1 MIEIKMEN
9 RKSNVC
15 QNGDLGAASACHKI
29 PDQVGDDRKVKCS
42 GMTERN
48 AGTSSN
54 SSFLGLT
61 RESSDNKKIP
71 AFAGMTENIGSALT
85 DSRLRRNDVLSH
97 TCGERGRSMVE
108 VLAVAGVLSIGGVAG
123 YRWAMDKYRANDTIR
138 ELSQRA
144 VVHSQ
149 QMLAGNTVL
158 SNAEFNPANQ
168 TRLGYGLTQA
178 ILAAQPDFFEIRLSD
193 VPERV
198 CQNIVDSDWVLPSGW
213 EINGSSEDGVMC
225 AATNSMAFFFHRVLD
240 NTKAASGEETTTSDI
255 TTSSST
261 PETTYTDYETT
272 YTDYETTY
280 TDYETTV
287 SGESDCS
294 GHGTWN
300 GSSCDCDTGWSGDD
314 CSDSECGGHGQIW
327 YDDYCLCDR
336 GWTGSNGYTCDTQED
351 VCNGHGVWMGCG
363 CRCDAGWSGGYPNWC
378 SENIDVC
385 SGHGVLNGIWG
396 CLCDDGWYGDDCSL
410 SSCSEEEFANTFGGC
425 YSCSSNPVYKVTA
438 EECAKCGNRTFSSG
452 GYCAKICSDGQFM
465 AADGSCYSCS
475 TTSRYSASAEECA
488 KCDDTET
495 PRVMR
500 GSYCQLSS

>member
-9 RKSNVC
+9 GKSNVR

-29 PDQVGDDRKVKCS
+29 PDQVGDDRKLKCS
-42 GMTERN
+42 GMTEN
-48 AGTSSN
+48 IGSAGMTGREEKT
-54 SSFLGLT
+54 SFLGLT
-61 RESSDNKKIP
+61 RESLDNKKIP
-71 AFAGMTENIGSALT
+71 AFAGMTENIGSAGMTENIGSALT

-108 VLAVAGVLSIGGVAG
+108 VLGVLAVAGVLSIGGVAG

-240 NTKAASGEETTTSDI
+240 NTKVANGE
-255 TTSSST
+255 
-261 PETTYTDYETT
+261 
-272 YTDYETTY
+272 
-280 TDYETTV
+280 ETTV

-294 GHGTWN
+294 GHGT
-300 GSSCDCDTGWSGDD
+300 
-314 CSDSECGGHGQIW
+314 
-327 YDDYCLCDR
+327 
-336 GWTGSNGYTCDTQED
+336 
-351 VCNGHGVWMGCG
+351 
-363 CRCDAGWSGGYPNWC
+363 
-378 SENIDVC
+378 
-385 SGHGVLNGIWG
+385 
-396 CLCDDGWYGDDCSL
+396 
-410 SSCSEEEFANTFGGC
+410 
-425 YSCSSNPVYKVTA
+425 
-438 EECAKCGNRTFSSG
+438 
-452 GYCAKICSDGQFM
+452 
-465 AADGSCYSCS
+465 
-475 TTSRYSASAEECA
+475 
-488 KCDDTET
+488 
-495 PRVMR
+495 
-500 GSYCQLSS
+500 